1 MERIISEYKDINNNP
16 IINIGLTVG
25 LLEENDYRKW
35 RVTLTGPK
43 DSLYKGGLFFINIE
57 FPDDYPLK
65 PPEIYFKTPIYHLNV
80 NPRAPRSPEDIPLG
94 HISISNL
101 SWWKPEYKMK
111 EVLINIYALF
121 YKANPESPYGLARA
135 EEFRENKKIYE
146 EKAIY
151 FTKKYASPKN
161 INIKYERDKD
171 WDFEFK

>member
-1 MERIISEYKDINNNP
+1 
-16 IINIGLTVG
+16 
-25 LLEENDYRKW
+25 
-35 RVTLTGPK
+35 
-43 DSLYKGGLFFINIE
+43 
-57 FPDDYPLK
+57 
-65 PPEIYFKTPIYHLNV
+65 
-80 NPRAPRSPEDIPLG
+80 
-94 HISISNL
+94 
-101 SWWKPEYKMK
+101 MK

>member
-1 MERIISEYKDINNNP
+1 MERIISEYKDINQNP
-16 IINIGLTVG
+16 IINIGTTVG

-94 HISISNL
+94 HISLSN
-101 SWWKPEYKMK
+101 
-111 EVLINIYALF
+111 
-121 YKANPESPYGLARA
+121 
-135 EEFRENKKIYE
+135 
-146 EKAIY
+146 
-151 FTKKYASPKN
+151 
-161 INIKYERDKD
+161 
-171 WDFEFK
+171 